1 MELFKISASD
11 HVKHL
16 WLYILVIVSFP
27 VIIHFL
33 LLYKKG
39 VFDTNTALLVGAI
52 FFLVF
57 SIPLISIHLN
67 HYLRNRNDVFKYDRS
82 TGQAFYQNGKR
93 EIEFEANDIE
103 KITVYKSWPLSRND
117 LPVLAWDYYNYAVI
131 QLKDGQ
137 VVKLSSL
144 LVFELDKVVKFDNV
158 DIKRTLCAW
167 MS

>member
-1 MELFKISASD
+1 MVLYKIKNSD
-11 HVKHL
+11 HIRHL
-16 WLYILVIVSFP
+16 WLYVIEVISFP
-27 VIIHFL
+27 AIIYFV

-39 VFDTNTALLVGAI
+39 FFDLNTALLVGAI
-52 FFLVF
+52 FFPVF

-82 TGQAFYQNGKR
+82 TGQAIYQNSKR
-93 EIEFEANDIE
+93 EIKFETKDIE

-144 LVFELDKVVKFDNV
+144 LVFELDKVMTFENFE
-158 DIKRTLCAW
+158 IKKTLYAW
-167 MS
+167 MK